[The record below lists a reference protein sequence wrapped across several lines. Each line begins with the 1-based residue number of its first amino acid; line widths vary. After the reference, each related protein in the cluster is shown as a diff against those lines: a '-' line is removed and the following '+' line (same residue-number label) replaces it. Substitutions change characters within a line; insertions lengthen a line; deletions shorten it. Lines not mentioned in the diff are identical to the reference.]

1 MRVPRTASLAPVVIY
16 STPMTELLDVLLPPA
31 GLPTGVVKA
40 RDAVHRGG
48 DLHRTLHLWLVRG
61 KNVLMQ
67 RRALSKDLEPGKL
80 DVTVGGH
87 FGAGET
93 LAEVLREADEE
104 LGIRVAVGELSYLG
118 TFRATRHYS
127 GVVDDELQESYLLR
141 RDAPLESYALSS
153 DEVEVLYELPL
164 SGAIAL
170 YEHGT
175 PVAAAGFDAY
185 GRQNNALLIADDLI
199 EQARADVVERLR
211 QIQAL
216 LEEGPPQG

>member
-1 MRVPRTASLAPVVIY
+1 VFRAVSLAPVVIY

-61 KNVLMQ
+61 QNVLMQ
-67 RRALSKDLEPGKL
+67 RRSLSKDLEPGKL
-80 DVTVGGH
+80 DVAVGGH
-87 FGAGET
+87 FGVGET

-104 LGIRVAVGELSYLG
+104 LGIAVAVGELSYLG
-118 TFRATRHYS
+118 TFRATRYYP

-141 RDAPLESYALSS
+141 RDAPLESYLLNP

-164 SGAIAL
+164 EGAIAL

-175 PVAAAGFDAY
+175 PVAAAGYDCY

-199 EQARADVVERLR
+199 EQARADVAERLR
-211 QIQAL
+211 QIQTL
-216 LEEGPPQG
+216 LAETPSQV